1 MTDEADEIRKCVLAL
16 AALAL
21 ALARPLEP
29 SQSESCATVDAR
41 GAPDISW
48 VQLPLPFVWD
58 RRAAGDGADP

>member
-1 MTDEADEIRKCVLAL
+1 MTDEADEIRKCALAL

-21 ALARPLEP
+21 ALARPSEP

-41 GAPDISW
+41 GAW